1 MRLADRVAVVTG
13 AQQGIGAAIAESYAR
28 EGAAVVVNYLD
39 DRAAAEAI
47 VERIEAAGG
56 RAAAVEGSVADEADI
71 GRMIGAAD
79 GFGGVDILVNN
90 AGIFPRVDFL
100 DATAADWD
108 TVIDV
113 NLKGAFLAA
122 RDAAKA
128 MVARG
133 VGGAI
138 INITSI
144 VAVSGAVRGVHYA
157 ASKGGL
163 VGLTRA
169 AALELAPHGIRV
181 NAIAPGLTDTAQ
193 PRHGSSE
200 EELADMAAAMP
211 LGRLITPDEIADA
224 AVFLASDE
232 SRQMTGQT
240 IHVNGGQFLG

>member
-13 AQQGIGAAIAESYAR
+13 AQQGIGAAIAETYAR

-47 VERIEAAGG
+47 VRRIEAAGG

-79 GFGGVDILVNN
+79 AFGGVDILVNN

-100 DATAADWD
+100 DATAGDWD

-122 RDAAKA
+122 RDAANA

-133 VGGAI
+133 APGAI
-138 INITSI
+138 INIASI
-144 VAVSGAVRGVHYA
+144 VAFSGGARGVHYA

-193 PRHGSSE
+193 PRDGNTE
-200 EELADMAAAMP
+200 AELADMARAMP
-211 LGRLITPDEIADA
+211 LGRLVTPDEIADA
-224 AVFLASDE
+224 AVFLACDE

-240 IHVNGGQFLG
+240 IHVNGGQFFG

>member
-13 AQQGIGAAIAESYAR
+13 AQQGIGAAIAETYAR

-47 VERIEAAGG
+47 VRRIEAAGG

-79 GFGGVDILVNN
+79 AFGGVDILVNN
-90 AGIFPRVDFL
+90 AGIFPRVGLL
-100 DATAADWD
+100 DATAGDWD

-113 NLKGAFLAA
+113 NLKGAFLAV
-122 RDAAKA
+122 RDAANA

-133 VGGAI
+133 APGAI
-138 INITSI
+138 INIASVIAFTG
-144 VAVSGAVRGVHYA
+144 GARGVHYA

-193 PRHGSSE
+193 PRDGNTE
-200 EELADMAAAMP
+200 AELAEMAVALP
-211 LGRLITPDEIADA
+211 LGRLVAPDEIADA
-224 AVFLASDE
+224 AVFLAGDE

>member
-13 AQQGIGAAIAESYAR
+13 AQQGIGAAIAAAFAR

>member
-13 AQQGIGAAIAESYAR
+13 AQQGIGAAIAETYAR

-47 VERIEAAGG
+47 VRRIEAAGG
-56 RAAAVEGSVADEADI
+56 RAAAIEGSVTAEADI

-79 GFGGVDILVNN
+79 AFGGVDILVNN
-90 AGIFPRVDFL
+90 AGIFPRVGLL
-100 DATAADWD
+100 DATAGDWD

-122 RDAAKA
+122 RDAANA

-133 VGGAI
+133 APGAI

-144 VAVSGAVRGVHYA
+144 IAFSGGARGVHYA
-157 ASKGGL
+157 ASKGGI

-193 PRHGSSE
+193 PRDGNPE
-200 EELADMAAAMP
+200 AELADRARAMP
-211 LGRLITPDEIADA
+211 LGRLVTPDEIADA
-224 AVFLASDE
+224 AVFLACDE

-240 IHVNGGQFLG
+240 IHVNGGQIFG

>member
-1 MRLADRVAVVTG
+1 MRLVGRVAVVTG
-13 AQQGIGAAIAESYAR
+13 AQQGIGAAIARAFAR

-39 DRAAAEAI
+39 DRTAGEAI
-47 VERIEAAGG
+47 VAGIEAAGG
-56 RAAAVEGSVADEADI
+56 HAAAVQGSVAVEADI

-79 GFGGVDILVNN
+79 AFGGVDILVNN
-90 AGIFPRVDFL
+90 AGIFPRVGFL
-100 DATAADWD
+100 AATAADWD
-108 TVIDV
+108 AVIDV

-122 RDAAKA
+122 RDAANA

-133 VGGAI
+133 APGAI

-144 VAVSGAVRGVHYA
+144 IAFTGGARGVHYA

-193 PRHGSSE
+193 PRDGNTE
-200 EELADMAAAMP
+200 EELAEMAAALP
-211 LGRLITPDEIADA
+211 LGRLVAPDEIADA
-224 AVFLASDE
+224 AVFLACDE

>member
-56 RAAAVEGSVADEADI
+56 RAAAVQGSVTAEADI

-100 DATAADWD
+100 DATAGDWD

-193 PRHGSSE
+193 PRYGSSE

>member
-1 MRLADRVAVVTG
+1 M
-13 AQQGIGAAIAESYAR
+13 
-28 EGAAVVVNYLD
+28 
-39 DRAAAEAI
+39 
-47 VERIEAAGG
+47 
-56 RAAAVEGSVADEADI
+56 
-71 GRMIGAAD
+71 
-79 GFGGVDILVNN
+79 VNN

-100 DATAADWD
+100 DASAADWD
-108 TVIDV
+108 AVIDV

-122 RDAAKA
+122 RDAVNA

-133 VGGAI
+133 VAGAI
-138 INITSI
+138 VNIASI
-144 VAVSGAVRGVHYA
+144 VAVGGAIRGVHYA

-193 PRHGSSE
+193 PRYGNTD
-200 EELADMAAAMP
+200 EELAEMARAMP
-211 LGRLITPDEIADA
+211 LGRMVTHDEIADA

-240 IHVNGGQFLG
+240 IHVNGGQFFG

>member
-13 AQQGIGAAIAESYAR
+13 AQQGIGAAIAAAFAR

-56 RAAAVEGSVADEADI
+56 RAAAVQGSVTAEADI

-193 PRHGSSE
+193 PRYGSSE